1 MLKDRVLS
9 DRVADLMRPVGEE
22 ELLHVRF
29 PTARVRIHPRAALG
43 AVLVVL
49 VLVLGVL
56 IQSGRDPG
64 VTHDG
69 LVHAEVRPVTTSH
82 GAQSHSAP
90 AEGAQARGAEARA
103 AKARSAE
110 AHGAEGESASDGVP
124 PPAASGRSDM
134 AAPGSIVVS
143 VAGAVH
149 QPGVVQL
156 SSTPEAPARVADALQ
171 VARLR
176 EDANI
181 THLNQA
187 AVVHDGQHIIVPALG
202 DPEPPWVNPDGINP
216 DGINPG
222 GMNPGGTSPG
232 ALADAG
238 TGTSVTGQ
246 GSQDPGRGGGVN
258 INTAGSAELTTLPG
272 VGEKTAQA
280 IVEYRTTHG
289 PFRQVDDLR
298 QIKGIGSAKIARWE
312 GLIVL

>member
-82 GAQSHSAP
+82 DAQSHSAP
-90 AEGAQARGAEARA
+90 AEGAQARG
-103 AKARSAE
+103 AE

-134 AAPGSIVVS
+134 VAPGSIVVS

-202 DPEPPWVNPDGINP
+202 EPEPPGVNQG
-216 DGINPG
+216 GVNPG
-222 GMNPGGTSPG
+222 GTSPGGTSPG
-232 ALADAG
+232 ALADAS
-238 TGTSVTGQ
+238 TGTIVTGQ
-246 GSQDPGRGGGVN
+246 GTQDPGRGGGVN
-258 INTAGSAELTTLPG
+258 INTAGIAELTTLPG